1 MNRIFQSLMQ
11 GTKKLIISL
20 TIRVTD
26 CLQINKYY
34 AWMFYYEKYSW
45 WNTYKVG
52 SPLSSA
58 NPKALAFPSLCFL
71 EQPLTFSSAKRNF
84 QLCTLEIKV
93 FLSHLLKKAF
103 LVKVL
108 KRKLILQQEIKLKY
122 LSLKVGVSV
131 KFQDLPLIQV
141 YT

>member
-1 MNRIFQSLMQ
+1 MATNGES
-11 GTKKLIISL
+11 K
-20 TIRVTD
+20 
-26 CLQINKYY
+26 
-34 AWMFYYEKYSW
+34 
-45 WNTYKVG
+45 
-52 SPLSSA
+52 
-58 NPKALAFPSLCFL
+58 
-71 EQPLTFSSAKRNF
+71 
-84 QLCTLEIKV
+84 
-93 FLSHLLKKAF
+93 SHLLKKVF